1 MTRDSADRRAA
12 DTAALERLCAA
23 SAREPGPR
31 TLIIVAHPDDEVIG
45 AAGRLSFLPDTHIVH
60 VTDGAPHDM
69 RDALAAGFRT
79 REAYAA
85 ARRAEALAALVL
97 ARIEPDRVHCLGRVD
112 QEAALDLPAL
122 ALVIASLICGLE
134 PDVVLTHPYEGGHPD
149 HDATAFATHAALRL
163 LEEDGA
169 PRPALLELSSYH
181 AGPRGITTARFLPY
195 PGYTPRVI
203 RLDIGARA
211 LKRRMMACFATQRP
225 TLRWFP
231 VGVECFRIAP
241 PYDFTRPPHEG
252 RLWYEHFPLGM
263 TAARWTELA
272 AAALRTLGLGSR
284 AAGHVEVGSCR
295 PS

>member
-1 MTRDSADRRAA
+1 MTNATGARTADAA
-12 DTAALERLCAA
+12 LLERLCAA
-23 SAREPGPR
+23 SAAEPGPR

-45 AAGRLSFLPDTHIVH
+45 AAGRLPFLRGAHIVH

-69 RDALAAGFRT
+69 RDATAAGFRT

-85 ARRAEALAALVL
+85 ARRAEALAALAL
-97 ARIEPDRVHCLGRVD
+97 ARIEADHVHCLGRVD
-112 QEAALDLPAL
+112 QEAALELPAL
-122 ALVIASLICGLE
+122 ALVIASLITGLE

-149 HDATAFATHAALRL
+149 HDATAFATHAALRI
-163 LEEDGA
+163 LEQDGA

-181 AGPRGITTARFLPY
+181 AGPGGITPASFLPHD
-195 PGYTPRVI
+195 GHEPRVI
-203 RLDIGARA
+203 RLDDGARA
-211 LKRRMMACFATQRP
+211 LKRRMFACFATQRA

-231 VGVECFRIAP
+231 IGVECFRLAP

-252 RLWYEHFPLGM
+252 RLWYEYFPLGM

-272 AAALRTLGLGSR
+272 AAALRTLGLDGH
-284 AAGHVEVGSCR
+284 AGTEETTSCP